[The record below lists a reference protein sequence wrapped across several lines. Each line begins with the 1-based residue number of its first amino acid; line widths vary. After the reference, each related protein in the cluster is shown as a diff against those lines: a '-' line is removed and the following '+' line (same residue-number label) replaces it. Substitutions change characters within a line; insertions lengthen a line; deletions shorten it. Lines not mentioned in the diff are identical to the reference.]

1 VDAADFVTDFAD
13 QAVLLPLA
21 LAMGPLLAYAGWR
34 QGAFASVIAIPAT
47 LAVMLVMKLTLATC
61 GHLLPGV
68 LHSPSGHTAAAGA
81 IYGSLLAI
89 IARRASGRPGW
100 TLPCAMIVVLVIGA
114 SRLVLGVHT
123 FSDVVIGG
131 LVGILGAM
139 AFARLAGQ
147 PPASLRLRPIAVVVL
162 LVIVI
167 LHGTRLRAEAAIWGV
182 EADFWSMFE
191 CQ

>member
-21 LAMGPLLAYAGWR
+21 IAMGPLLAYAGWR
-34 QGAFASVIAIPAT
+34 QAAHASAIVIPAT
-47 LAVMLVMKLTLATC
+47 LGIMLVLKLTLATC
-61 GHLLPGV
+61 GYLLPGT

-89 IARRASGRPGW
+89 VARRISGRSGW
-100 TLPCAMIVVLVIGA
+100 TLPCATLAVLVIGA
-114 SRLVLGVHT
+114 SRLILGVHT
-123 FSDVVIGG
+123 LSDVVIGG

-147 PPASLRLRPIAVVVL
+147 PPAGLRLRPILIVVL
-162 LVIVI
+162 LVVII
-167 LHGTRLRAEAAIWGV
+167 LHGVHLPAEAAIQSV
-182 EADFWSMFE
+182 ETDIWSVFE
-191 CQ
+191 CR